1 MKINCSKGNFKI
13 VQIKK
18 NQDELLV
25 IGAWSDLVKCFES
38 SRVFLIDRKES
49 SFGIYVCKQECAE
62 FMSKLIRDMDIYDRE
77 DLIINYPARK
87 STNLTA

>member
-13 VQIKK
+13 IQIRK
-18 NQDELLV
+18 NQDELL
-25 IGAWSDLVKCFES
+25 ILGTWSDLVKCFDS
-38 SRVFLIDRKES
+38 SRVFSIDRNEP

-62 FMSKLIRDMDIYDRE
+62 FMSKLIRDMDINDRE
-77 DLIINYPARK
+77 ELINNYPVRK